1 MNRSFAKFLLVGGI
15 AAAVNWGSR
24 FGFNLVMNLAGSVA
38 AAYLLG
44 MTVAYV
50 LSRLLVFERSGRA
63 VAEEFLRFG
72 LVNVVALAIVE
83 GVTEG
88 LVRGLFPA
96 IHFAWHPEAVA
107 HAIGVASPT
116 VTSYLGH
123 RHFTFG
129 KRAPAPSAAA
139 MGPDTPRAAGGAAI
153 PLVVDLDGALLKTD
167 TLVEMA
173 AASFFRRPLRTLW
186 TLRAGLGGRARL
198 KAALA
203 AGHEL
208 DVASLPLR
216 AELMAYLHDQHRSGR
231 ALHLVSAADQ
241 RVVDRVAAEFD
252 LFHGAHGS
260 QGGVNLKGRRKAAF
274 ILERFP
280 DGFAYAGD
288 SAADL
293 HVWREADAV
302 LLAGTRPGVAR
313 RARALGKPMEAE
325 FHAEP
330 AGLKVWSKALRV
342 HQWTK
347 NLLIF
352 VPLLLSDHAG
362 LHGALVVAAGFVL
375 MSMAA
380 SATYLVNDIA
390 DLGGDRRHRSKRNRP
405 LASGA
410 LPLIQ
415 AALVAPALLIL
426 AFAGALW
433 LAPGFAAA
441 LLIYLALTLAY
452 SIRLKRVAMLDVFVL
467 AALYTLRLVMGTV
480 LSDTHFSPWL
490 LTFSAFFF
498 LSMSLAK
505 RHVEVVAATGP
516 PEQNLPGRGYR
527 PGDAV
532 LTLGI
537 GLASS
542 AAAVLVIIQY
552 MMAEA
557 FPSDVYRFPA
567 ALWATP
573 VLLGLW
579 ISRIWLLAQRGELD
593 DDPVSFAVKDRISIG
608 LGLVLIAA
616 FLAARF
622 L

>member
-24 FGFNLVMNLAGSVA
+24 FGFNLVMNLAWSVA

-44 MTVAYV
+44 MVVAYV
-50 LSRLLVFERSGRA
+50 LSRLLVFEKSGRT
-63 VAEEFLRFG
+63 VADEFLRFG

-88 LVRGLFPA
+88 LVRWLFPA
-96 IHFAWHPEAVA
+96 IHFTWHPEAVA

-129 KRAPAPSAAA
+129 KRGSASTDATTTNAPRPSA
-139 MGPDTPRAAGGAAI
+139 GTI
-153 PLVVDLDGALLKTD
+153 PLIVDLDGALLKTD
-167 TLVEMA
+167 TLMEMA

-203 AGHEL
+203 TGHEL
-208 DVASLPLR
+208 DVAVLPLR
-216 AELMAYLHDQHRSGR
+216 AELMDYLHGQRLSGR

-241 RVVDRVAAEFD
+241 RVVDRVAAELD

-260 QGGVNLKGRRKAAF
+260 REGVNLKGRRKAAF
-274 ILERFP
+274 IQERFP

-330 AGLKVWSKALRV
+330 AGLKVWAKALRV

-362 LHGALVVAAGFVL
+362 LHGALVATAGFIL

-390 DLGGDRRHRSKRNRP
+390 DLGGDRRHRTKRNRP

-415 AALVAPALLIL
+415 AALVAPVLLVA

-452 SIRLKRVAMLDVFVL
+452 SMRLKRVAMLDVFVL

-505 RHVEVVAATGP
+505 RHVEVASAKGP
-516 PEQNLPGRGYR
+516 PDQNLPGRGYR

-542 AAAVLVIIQY
+542 AAAVLMIIQY

-579 ISRIWLLAQRGELD
+579 VSRIWLLAQRGELD
-593 DDPVSFAVKDRISIG
+593 DDPVSFAVKDRISIC
-608 LGLVLIAA
+608 LGLVLVTA
-616 FLAARF
+616 FLLARF

>member
-1 MNRSFAKFLLVGGI
+1 MSRAFAKFLLVGGF

-24 FGFNLVMNLAGSVA
+24 FGFSLVLGLSWSIA

-44 MTVAYV
+44 MITAYG
-50 LSRLLVFERSGRA
+50 LSRALVFEKSGRSMG
-63 VAEEFLRFG
+63 EEFLRFA

-83 GVTEG
+83 GVTVG
-88 LVRGLFPA
+88 LVHWVFPA
-96 IHFAWHPEAVA
+96 IGFNWHPEAVA

-129 KRAPAPSAAA
+129 KR
-139 MGPDTPRAAGGAAI
+139 RAAPDAAPRETPTSSAERPL

-173 AASFFRRPLRTLW
+173 AAGFFRRPFATLW
-186 TLRAGLGGRARL
+186 TLRAGLNGRAQL

-203 AGHEL
+203 ANDDL
-208 DVASLPLR
+208 DVGLLPFRSDFL
-216 AELMAYLHDQHRSGR
+216 AYLKSQRIAGR

-241 RVVDRVAAEFD
+241 RVVDRVAAELD
-252 LFHGAHGS
+252 LFRDARGS
-260 QGGVNLKGRRKAAF
+260 QDGVNLKGRRKLAF
-274 ILERFP
+274 IQARFP

-293 HVWREADAV
+293 HVWQGADAV
-302 LLAGTRPGVAR
+302 LLAGARPDVAR

-330 AGLKVWSKALRV
+330 QGLRVWARALRL

-347 NLLIF
+347 NVLIF
-352 VPLLLSDHAG
+352 IPLLLSNHAG
-362 LHGALVVAAGFVL
+362 LPGALVEAAGFLL
-375 MSMAA
+375 MSVAA
-380 SATYLVNDIA
+380 SATYLINDIA
-390 DLGGDRRHRSKRNRP
+390 DLSGDRRHRTKRHRP

-410 LPLIQ
+410 LPLVQ
-415 AALVAPALLIL
+415 AAIAAPILLL
-426 AFAGALW
+426 LTLAGAFILSG
-433 LAPGFAAA
+433 GFAAT
-441 LLIYLALTLAY
+441 LLIYLVLTLSY
-452 SIRLKRVAMLDVFVL
+452 SMRLKRTPLLDVFVL
-467 AALYTLRLVMGTV
+467 GALYTLRLVMGTV
-480 LSDTHFSPWL
+480 LSATDFSPWL

-498 LSMSLAK
+498 MSMSMAK
-505 RHVEVVAATGP
+505 RHVELLGAQGP
-516 PEQNLPGRGYR
+516 SHENLPGRGYR
-527 PGDAV
+527 PADAP
-532 LTLGI
+532 LTLGL
-537 GLASS
+537 GLAGTV
-542 AAAVLVIIQY
+542 AAVLVIIQY

-573 VLLGLW
+573 VLVGLW
-579 ISRIWLLAQRGELD
+579 CSRIWLLAQRGELD
-593 DDPVSFAVKDRISIG
+593 EDPVSFAVKDRISLA
-608 LGLVLIAA
+608 LGATLAATFLI
-616 FLAARF
+616 ARF

>member
-24 FGFNLVMNLAGSVA
+24 FAFSQVMGFGWAVA

-44 MTVAYV
+44 MITAYV
-50 LSRLLVFERSGRA
+50 LSRLVVFEKSGRT

-88 LVRGLFPA
+88 LVRGVFPA
-96 IHFAWHPEAVA
+96 IRFTWHPEAVA
-107 HAIGVASPT
+107 HAIGVAAPT

-129 KRAPAPSAAA
+129 KRAAASPAATAEARRPGSE
-139 MGPDTPRAAGGAAI
+139 AI

-173 AASFFRRPLRTLW
+173 TASFFRRPLRTLW
-186 TLRAGLGGRARL
+186 TLRAGLGGRAGL

-203 AGHEL
+203 ADHEL
-208 DVASLPLR
+208 DVATLPFR
-216 AELMAYLHDQHRSGR
+216 IELMDYLHGQRMSGR

-241 RVVDRVAAEFD
+241 RVVDRVAAELE

-260 QGGVNLKGRRKAAF
+260 RDGVNLKGRRKAAF
-274 ILERFP
+274 IQERFP
-280 DGFAYAGD
+280 NGFAYAGD

-302 LLAGTRPGVAR
+302 LLAGTHPGVAR

-330 AGLKVWSKALRV
+330 AGLRVWAKALRV

-362 LHGALVVAAGFVL
+362 LHGALVAAAGFVL
-375 MSMAA
+375 MSIAA
-380 SATYLVNDIA
+380 SATYLVNDMA
-390 DLGGDRRHRSKRNRP
+390 DLAGDRRHRSKRNRP

-415 AALVAPALLIL
+415 AAAVAPIMLVLV
-426 AFAGALW
+426 FAGAVW
-433 LAPGFAAA
+433 LAPGFA
-441 LLIYLALTLAY
+441 LALFVYLTFTLAY
-452 SIRLKRVAMLDVFVL
+452 SLRLKRVALLDVFVL

-490 LTFSAFFF
+490 LTFSGFFF

-505 RHVEVVAATGP
+505 RHVEVAAATGAP
-516 PEQNLPGRGYR
+516 NQNLPGRGYR
-527 PGDAV
+527 PGDAS

-537 GLASS
+537 GLAGS

-579 ISRIWLLAQRGELD
+579 VSRIWLLAQRGELD
-593 DDPVSFAVKDRISIG
+593 DDPVSFAVKDRISIS
-608 LGLVLIAA
+608 LGLMLIVA
-616 FLAARF
+616 FLIARF

>member
-15 AAAVNWGSR
+15 AAAVNWSSR
-24 FGFNLVMNLAGSVA
+24 FAFSRVLDFGWAVA

-44 MTVAYV
+44 MVTAYV
-50 LSRLLVFERSGRA
+50 LSRLLVFEKSGRTVA
-63 VAEEFLRFG
+63 VELLRFG
-72 LVNVVALAIVE
+72 LVNLVALVIVE

-88 LVRGLFPA
+88 LVHGLFPA
-96 IHFAWHPEAVA
+96 IRFTWRPEAVA

-123 RHFTFG
+123 RYFTFG
-129 KRAPAPSAAA
+129 KRASTAPAEPPQVQRST
-139 MGPDTPRAAGGAAI
+139 DEAI

-167 TLVEMA
+167 TLMEMA
-173 AASFFRRPLRTLW
+173 AASFFRQPLGTLW

-208 DVASLPLR
+208 DVSSLPFR
-216 AELMAYLHDQHRSGR
+216 WELMDYLHDQRRSGR
-231 ALHLVSAADQ
+231 AVHLVSAADQ
-241 RVVDRVAAEFD
+241 QVVDRVAAEFD

-260 QGGVNLKGRRKAAF
+260 QDGVNLKGRRKAAF
-274 ILERFP
+274 IQARFP

-293 HVWREADAV
+293 HVWREAEAV

-313 RARALGKPMEAE
+313 RAKALGKPMEAE

-330 AGLKVWSKALRV
+330 AGLKVWAKALRV

-362 LHGALVVAAGFVL
+362 LHGALVAAAGFVL
-375 MSMAA
+375 MSLAA
-380 SATYLVNDIA
+380 SATYLVNDMA

-410 LPLIQ
+410 LPLAQ
-415 AALVAPALLIL
+415 AALVAPVLLVL

-433 LAPGFAAA
+433 LAPGFAAS

-452 SIRLKRVAMLDVFVL
+452 SMRLKRVAMLDVFVL

-505 RHVEVVAATGP
+505 RHVEVAAATGAP
-516 PEQNLPGRGYR
+516 NENLPGRGYR

-537 GLASS
+537 GLAGS

-579 ISRIWLLAQRGELD
+579 VSRIWLLAQRGELD

-616 FLAARF
+616 FLVARF